1 METGHDTELV
11 KLSDKNKFHVFCPSL
26 AQSLDLLLV
35 EKKSRDIPNFV
46 TQGVLENR
54 ILHNF
59 LILYIYAF
67 NPVSKQIPNSY

>member
-1 METGHDTELV
+1 MERGHDTELV

-46 TQGVLENR
+46 TQGCWK
-54 ILHNF
+54 IGF
-59 LILYIYAF
+59 YPIF
-67 NPVSKQIPNSY
+67 